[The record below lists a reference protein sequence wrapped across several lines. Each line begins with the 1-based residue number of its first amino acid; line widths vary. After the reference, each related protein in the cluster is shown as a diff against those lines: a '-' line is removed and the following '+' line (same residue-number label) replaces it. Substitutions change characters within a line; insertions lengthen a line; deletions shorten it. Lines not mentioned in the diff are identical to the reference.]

1 MAGKRQ
7 WQSGYH
13 TFVRS
18 LVTHTSIYKGDRIL
32 GLQRERWGGRV
43 GRRNKEV
50 GMTYAIPHRPCRH
63 APKPDLIQ
71 HEKLPAVPK
80 ARVKQ
85 VRRVRKPR
93 RSTIRRVPLA
103 EKRLQHIHHPAEEMR
118 PTAHSRGP
126 HGFQQR
132 ALGDVNLQEVMEA
145 VVDDAVRVVDGE
157 EVVPGEHLE
166 HRFTEVEID
175 RAPALRAGAIPI
187 KHQFLTN
194 LLHRAFDSPRTHA
207 MAVIINKVRES
218 TLLVADFGS
227 DEVGD
232 RGAVSRQELVA
243 RGVVNGDSVAR
254 AELRDAGCGGAASRD
269 EGRKVAGEPGG
280 DAGVAGEEG
289 DEGGVVGACGVEF

>member
-13 TFVRS
+13 SFVRS
-18 LVTHTSIYKGDRIL
+18 LATQTSIYDGAHIV
-32 GLQRERWGGRV
+32 GLQRERWGQESGE
-43 GRRNKEV
+43 GDKEV
-50 GMTYAIPHRPCRH
+50 GITYTIPHRPGRH

-71 HEKLPAVPK
+71 HEKLPTVPK

-85 VRRVRKPR
+85 VRRVRKAR

-103 EKRLQHIHHPAEEMR
+103 KKRLQHIHHAAEEMR
-118 PTAHSRGP
+118 PTADGCRP
-126 HGFQQR
+126 HWLQQR
-132 ALGDVNLQEVMEA
+132 ALGNDNLQEVMEA

-175 RAPALRAGAIPI
+175 RAPALRAGAIPV
-187 KHQFLTN
+187 KHQFLAP
-194 LLHRAFDSPRTHA
+194 LLHRAFDRPRTHA
-207 MAVIINKVRES
+207 MPIVVNKVRES
-218 TLLVADFGS
+218 TFFVADFRS

-232 RGAVSRQELVA
+232 SGAVSRQELIA
-243 RGVVNGDSVAR
+243 RGVENGDSVAR
-254 AELRDAGCGGAASRD
+254 AELRDAGCGGAAGCD

-280 DAGVAGEEG
+280 EAGVTGEEG
-289 DEGGVVGACGVEF
+289 DEGGVVGACSVEF